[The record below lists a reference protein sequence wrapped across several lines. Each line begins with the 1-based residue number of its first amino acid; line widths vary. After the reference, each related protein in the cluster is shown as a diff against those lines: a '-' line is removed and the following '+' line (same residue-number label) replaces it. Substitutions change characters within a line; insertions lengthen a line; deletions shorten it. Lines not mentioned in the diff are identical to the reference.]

1 MTRAAADRI
10 GQWFGQRY
18 GRPLEVAWRA
28 PGRVNL
34 IGEHTD
40 YNAGLVLPFALGK
53 SVLTAAARRDDG
65 MLALCSRQAPAQ
77 DVTIRLDQIE
87 PRTITGWAA
96 YPAGVVWALRSAGSW
111 PGWGSGGGPCGGSDG
126 GPGAVF
132 GPLGGVSLA
141 IDSDLTPGAGLASS
155 AALACAVAASLTELA
170 GLALTRSEVAALAR
184 RAEND
189 FVGVPCGI
197 MDQSASM
204 LCAAGYALLLDCRTG
219 GHTAVP
225 LDPSA
230 AGLVLLIIDTGVRHE
245 LAGGEYA
252 VRRRQCEEAA
262 DLLGVTSLREVTDAA
277 GLDALADPVLSRR
290 ARHVVTE
297 NGRVEQAVR
306 LLRAGRLD
314 DCGPL
319 LTSSHLSLRDDFE
332 VSWPEADLAVDAA
345 LAAGALGARMTGG
358 GFGGCVLALLPA
370 SRSGQVVAGVR
381 AVLAEAGRPEPVFL
395 PAEPSPGAQHLWP
408 DLGSRP

>member
-10 GQWFGQRY
+10 GEWFGQRY
-18 GRPLEVAWRA
+18 GRPPEVAWRA

-40 YNAGLVLPFALGK
+40 YNAGLVLPFALGR
-53 SVLTAAARRDDG
+53 SVLAVTARRDDG
-65 MLALCSRQAPAQ
+65 MLALCSRQAPGQ

-87 PRTITGWAA
+87 PGAVTGWAA
-96 YPAGVVWALRSAGSW
+96 YPAGVVWALRSADAGSDA
-111 PGWGSGGGPCGGSDG
+111 GSDG
-126 GPGAVF
+126 GRGTVF
-132 GPLGGVSLA
+132 GRLGGVSLA

-155 AALACAVAASLTELA
+155 AALACAAAASLTELA
-170 GLALTRSEVAALAR
+170 GLALTRSEIAALAR

-204 LCAAGYALLLDCRTG
+204 LCAAGHALLLDCRTG
-219 GHTAVP
+219 EHAAVP

-252 VRRRQCEEAA
+252 VRRQQCQEAA

-277 GLDALADPVLSRR
+277 GLDALADPVLNRR

-297 NGRVEQAVR
+297 NRRVEQAVR
-306 LLRAGRLD
+306 LLRGGRLD
-314 DCGPL
+314 GCGPL
-319 LTSSHLSLRDDFE
+319 LTGSHLSLRDDFE

-370 SRSGQVVAGVR
+370 SRSASVVTSVR
-381 AVLAEAGRPEPVFL
+381 TALAEAGRPEPVFL
-395 PAEPSPGAQHLWP
+395 PVEPSPGAQHLWP